1 MLLTLF
7 TIGTVIGTAVY
18 GLCIYRSSALR
29 RLDTRYDDIEG
40 GRYGG
45 DTGLRILGT
54 YSKVLGRSITRKI
67 SAMGSQISRRPTVVV
82 EDEKRD
88 SFNMLSGA
96 PSPTPQEVP
105 QPSSGGHA
113 DVVEPSSIIAV
124 PIMPVHAMTASRPTS
139 SVTTSTASG
148 TTETGT
154 GLSPP
159 RPISTPNGKGL
170 RPAPSRS
177 SMRGQN
183 RPLPKPP
190 ALDLS
195 RLSRP
200 GTQRQYGLPT
210 ANNRQESMRPKSR
223 SKSAIITEPIH
234 KRSST
239 ATRRRASAGA
249 VTALD
254 SPPAHFAQ
262 VPISALPPATPAS
275 SHIRPYSRVSGRPSF
290 DATVQSSSKR
300 RRSNTMGSILV
311 VQDVPFVIESPSI
324 LRLNQPT
331 ARSGADPRTPLI
343 PCPHMLE
350 SFVIPSSSPRSSTGS
365 HVDPFYDIPQTAR
378 TSLTRYS
385 MALPESGSLL
395 PSSFSAAQDEVIPPL
410 PSTSI
415 PLSMLAKPPS
425 RPISLA
431 PGGDP
436 IK

>member
-1 MLLTLF
+1 M
-7 TIGTVIGTAVY
+7 IGTAVY

-29 RLDTRYDDIEG
+29 RSDTRYDDIEG

-54 YSKVLGRSITRKI
+54 YSKELGRSITRKI
-67 SAMGSQISRRPTVVV
+67 SAMSSQISRRPTAVVAT
-82 EDEKRD
+82 EKPN
-88 SFNMLSGA
+88 SFNMLSEETS
-96 PSPTPQEVP
+96 SPAPQEVP
-105 QPSSGGHA
+105 QPSSGSHA
-113 DVVEPSSIIAV
+113 DVVEPSSIMRL
-124 PIMPVHAMTASRPTS
+124 PIMPAHAIAASRPTS

-159 RPISTPNGKGL
+159 RPISTPHGKGL

-177 SMRGQN
+177 SIRGQN

-195 RLSRP
+195 RLSRLSRQGP
-200 GTQRQYGLPT
+200 QRQYGLPT
-210 ANNRQESMRPKSR
+210 ANNRQEAMRPRSR
-223 SKSAIITEPIH
+223 AKSAIIAEPNH

-249 VTALD
+249 VAALD

-275 SHIRPYSRVSGRPSF
+275 SNIRPYSRVSGRPSF
-290 DATVQSSSKR
+290 QPDATVQGSSRR

-311 VQDVPFVIESPSI
+311 VQDVPFVLESPTI
-324 LRLNQPT
+324 FHFNQPT
-331 ARSGADPRTPLI
+331 ARSGAESPTSLI
-343 PCPHMLE
+343 PCANVLE
-350 SFVIPSSSPRSSTGS
+350 SFGIPSSSPRSSTGS

-425 RPISLA
+425 RPISLT